1 MSTDAMNTRRSI
13 RKFRP
18 DAVPLA
24 AVNAVLEAARV
35 APSGKNAQPW
45 EFVVLGGEPKAAFL
59 DCMEAGLRREMETPL
74 LPESRAGLPD
84 AWNTLRIMRQAP
96 ILVAVL
102 NRYGRTPFEALDA
115 ERHVSEIVNT
125 QSIGAAIQNMLLKA
139 EDLGLGSLWIANTVF
154 AYPELTA
161 FLETE
166 HQLVAAVSLGYADEK
181 PNARPRRPLEDM
193 VTYRL

>member
-1 MSTDAMNTRRSI
+1 MGMDAIYTRRSI

-18 DAVPLA
+18 DALPRDVLD
-24 AVNAVLEAARV
+24 AVLDAARV

-45 EFVVLGGEPKAAFL
+45 RFIVLGGEPKAEFCAY
-59 DCMEAGLRREMETPL
+59 MEAGLRRETDAPL
-74 LPESRAGLPD
+74 LTESRGGLPD

-102 NRYGRTPFEALDA
+102 NCYAASPFVPVDA
-115 ERHVSEIVNT
+115 GSRVSEVVNT

-139 EDLGLGSLWIANTVF
+139 EDLSIGSLWIANTFF

-161 FLETE
+161 FLETNQ
-166 HQLVAAVSLGYADEK
+166 QLVAVIALGYADEQPK
-181 PNARPRRPLEDM
+181 ARPRKPLESLGS
-193 VTYRL
+193 YRL